1 MASPP
6 PSAHQVDRQ
15 LEQSADA
22 PHLSQ
27 GSHPASIVP
36 SSDLTDG
43 LSSPGVSQMDGGD
56 LGRQVEARRGEAFP
70 ASQLSEQAAAGGLS
84 AGSIST
90 AAHLADELHP
100 PTAGGMDQSEPAEPQ
115 GGDLG
120 LAQKQ
125 EAKRSEEER
134 DVEEAVEALEMEDEG
149 EDDEEGKQRALPV
162 ETLVSGAVEQPEQ
175 ETPDT
180 EEVTL
185 QTGLVT
191 KRAGLLLSDVCHT

>member
-1 MASPP
+1 
-6 PSAHQVDRQ
+6 
-15 LEQSADA
+15 
-22 PHLSQ
+22 
-27 GSHPASIVP
+27 
-36 SSDLTDG
+36 
-43 LSSPGVSQMDGGD
+43 MDGGD
-56 LGRQVEARRGEAFP
+56 LGRQVEARRGEEAFP

-90 AAHLADELHP
+90 AAHPADELHP
-100 PTAGGMDQSEPAEPQ
+100 LTAGGMDQSEPAEPQ

-149 EDDEEGKQRALPV
+149 EDEEEGKQRALPV
-162 ETLVSGAVEQPEQ
+162 ETLVSGAVSGEPEQPEQ

-191 KRAGLLLSDVCHT
+191 KRAGLLLSDICHT